1 MSNKMPIGVFVAE
14 LAAALNRGDGYIMGS
29 KGQNPRTGQMDLS
42 STSVKS
48 SWKENG
54 YYYTQYKDA
63 QRTQALKWRKKCTR
77 VWDCNGMAEGIYE
90 LWCGENID
98 SKARYNYAQW
108 CDPKGSGMIPA
119 QYRVPG
125 AAVFWSSSPKNNPS
139 SGNIHHVAYLWKPVV
154 EGKPEGDW
162 YLIEAQGVMKGVV
175 KSKLN
180 SRKPNFWGLMT
191 KYYDYGNTAQV
202 ALPNV
207 PAPAQVVPKEKHLG
221 DRILKHGMEGND
233 VKEMQ
238 TNLIRLGYDL
248 GKWGADG
255 DFGDCTDIAVR
266 AFQKDNRL
274 EVDGEFGPKSLAV
287 MEKLLSNVV
296 EAPVESPKKVV
307 IQGGQCYIRA
317 KSDTSGSIL
326 GVAKEGS
333 EYKYAGE
340 QSQTDWLKIE
350 FSGGTG
356 WVSGKYGKLVG

>member
-1 MSNKMPIGVFVAE
+1 MSKMPIGVFVAE

-90 LWCGENID
+90 LWCGKNID

-125 AAVFWSSSPKNNPS
+125 AAVFWSNAPKDKPASS
-139 SGNIHHVAYLWKPVV
+139 NIHHVAYLWKPVV

-191 KYYDYGNTAQV
+191 KYYDYGNTIQV
-202 ALPNV
+202 TKPNT
-207 PAPAQVVPKEKHLG
+207 PAVSVVAVVPKEKHLG
-221 DRILKHGMEGND
+221 DRILKNGSEGND
-233 VKEMQ
+233 VKELQ

-255 DFGDCTDIAVR
+255 DFGDCTEAAVK
-266 AFQKDNRL
+266 AFQKACGLKVTGVFTKDDLPAL
-274 EVDGEFGPKSLAV
+274 EKMLTAE
-287 MEKLLSNVV
+287 ET
-296 EAPVESPKKVV
+296 PVENPKKVA
-307 IQGGQCYIRA
+307 IKGGQCYIRA

-340 QSQTDWLKIE
+340 QSQTGWLKIE
-350 FSGGTG
+350 FNGGTG

>member
-1 MSNKMPIGVFVAE
+1 MSKMPIGVFVAE
-14 LAAALNRGDGYIMGS
+14 LAAALKRGDGYIMGS

-54 YYYTQYKDA
+54 HYYTQYKGA
-63 QRTQALKWRKKCTR
+63 QRTQALKWRKNCTR

-90 LWCGENID
+90 LWCGKNID

-119 QYRVPG
+119 KYRIPG
-125 AAVFWSSSPKNNPS
+125 AAVFWSNNNASS
-139 SGNIHHVAYLWKPVV
+139 IHHVAYLWKPVV

-175 KSKLN
+175 KSHLN

-191 KYYDYGNTAQV
+191 KYYDYSNTAV
-202 ALPNV
+202 PELPKPV
-207 PAPAQVVPKEKHLG
+207 EIHLG
-221 DRILKHGMEGND
+221 DRELKNGSEGND
-233 VKEMQ
+233 VKELQ

-255 DFGDCTDIAVR
+255 DFGDCTEAAVKE
-266 AFQKDNRL
+266 FQKASGLKVTGVFTKDDLPTL
-274 EVDGEFGPKSLAV
+274 EKMLTAE
-287 MEKLLSNVV
+287 ET
-296 EAPVESPKKVV
+296 PVENPKKVV
-307 IQGGQCYIRA
+307 IKGGQCYIRS

-340 QSQTDWLKIE
+340 QSQTGWLKVE

-356 WVSGKYGKLVG
+356 WVSGKYGKLVS